1 MTKVSLFV
9 ISASPS
15 LLHESIAIS
24 TLRRPPPMEGLQNQ
38 EMDTTFTMP
47 PTGRRDAFKLCLP
60 NRLWQRDLALGLLL
74 RKRLLLI

>member
-1 MTKVSLFV
+1 
-9 ISASPS
+9 
-15 LLHESIAIS
+15 
-24 TLRRPPPMEGLQNQ
+24 MEGLQNQ